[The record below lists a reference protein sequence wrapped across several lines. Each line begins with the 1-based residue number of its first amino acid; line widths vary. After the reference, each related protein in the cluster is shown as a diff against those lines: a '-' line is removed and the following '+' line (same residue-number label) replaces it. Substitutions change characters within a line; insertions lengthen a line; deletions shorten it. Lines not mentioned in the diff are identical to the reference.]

1 VVLGEYHPIF
11 NICQGP
17 ATLHTGLFGATE
29 PADSAVASPPSSSVW
44 TDVGGIMD
52 GSSVLLEVDL
62 TYTDQGVD
70 QLVDAVGARLTKRT
84 VQLTAALE
92 ELTLQNML
100 LAQNQLGTITTA
112 SGYSTYDPSTATSAT
127 QPSYTALIIDGWAPT
142 LSAGTAMR
150 RRIILRKALSSSKLD
165 LEYEKSKPGVF
176 NTTWTGY
183 YVSSTVPMWHVIDQ
197 TS

>member
-1 VVLGEYHPIF
+1 MAITPF

-17 ATLHTGLFGATE
+17 ATLRTGAFGATE
-29 PADSAVASPPSSSVW
+29 PLDSAVSSDPNPAVW

-70 QLVDAVGARLTKRT
+70 QLIDAVGARLTKRT

-100 LAQNQLGTITTA
+100 LAQNQLGTITTGA
-112 SGYSTYDPSTATSAT
+112 GYSSYDPSTASSAT
-127 QPSYTALIIDGWAPT
+127 QPTYTALMIDGWAPT
-142 LSAGTAMR
+142 LATGAAMR
-150 RRIILRKALSSSKLD
+150 RRIILRKSLSSSKLD
-165 LEYEKSKPGVF
+165 LEYEKSKAGVF

-183 YVSSTVPMWHVIDQ
+183 YVSATVPIWHVVDQ

>member
-1 VVLGEYHPIF
+1 MAITPF

-17 ATLHTGLFGATE
+17 ATLYTGLFGATE
-29 PADSAVASPPSSSVW
+29 PADSAVGSAPSSSVW

-142 LSAGTAMR
+142 LPAGTAMR

-176 NTTWTGY
+176 NCTWTGY
-183 YVSSTVPMWHVIDQ
+183 YVSATVPMWHVVDQ

>member
-1 VVLGEYHPIF
+1 MAITPF

-17 ATLHTGLFGATE
+17 ATLYTGLFGATE
-29 PADSAVASPPSSSVW
+29 PADSAVATAPNSSVW

-84 VQLTAALE
+84 VQITAALE

-127 QPSYTALIIDGWAPT
+127 QPSYTALIIGYRPIGVDHDCAPSRSHT
-142 LSAGTAMR
+142 RPRFTSSVEE
-150 RRIILRKALSSSKLD
+150 AL
-165 LEYEKSKPGVF
+165 
-176 NTTWTGY
+176 
-183 YVSSTVPMWHVIDQ
+183 Q
-197 TS
+197 

>member
-1 VVLGEYHPIF
+1 MAITPF

-17 ATLHTGLFGATE
+17 ATLRTGAFGATE
-29 PADSAVASPPSSSVW
+29 PADSAVSSDPNPAVW
-44 TDVGGIMD
+44 LDVGGIMD

-92 ELTLQNML
+92 ELTLQNLL
-100 LAQNQLGTITTA
+100 LAQNQLGTITTGA
-112 SGYSTYDPSTATSAT
+112 GYSSYDPSTASSAT
-127 QPSYTALIIDGWAPT
+127 QPTYTALMIDGWAPT
-142 LSAGTAMR
+142 LATGAAMR
-150 RRIILRKALSSSKLD
+150 RRIILRKSLSSSKLD
-165 LEYEKSKPGVF
+165 LEYEKSKAGVF

-183 YVSSTVPMWHVIDQ
+183 YVSATVPMWHLVDQ